1 MIVMNIKVT
10 FSEIKDEINQI
21 RKTYPKLKDDSA
33 FVLWFL
39 RAFLADSE
47 ESAQKALTGDT
58 NDKGIDAILIDERAK
73 QVDLVQGKFHVSL
86 GEYIEK
92 RNDVLALA
100 DLGLSPWE
108 RKNVLDKFYSGL
120 DPFVR
125 QRFEELVHLVRNKK
139 YDLRL
144 YYVTTGRCSKTICNE
159 AVERVREAEGH
170 VDISIIDSSQIITIF
185 KDYLEGV
192 APAIPTLSLKIVSE
206 SSIHN
211 EGVIYRFDSEKQI
224 ESWVFSMSARDIGEM
239 YKKAGIRLFAR
250 NVRGYLGESNEINK
264 AMADTVKKEPHNFW
278 YYNNGVTIVCDEA
291 KREIQGGQDIL
302 CVEKP
307 QVINGQQ
314 TTRTL
319 HNISSSSASVLVK
332 VIKIPRRPNDDDEY
346 DELVSKIVRAT
357 NWQNAIKLSDLT
369 SNDYVQV
376 SLERELRKHGYQ
388 YLRKRQTKSEAK
400 CQLGSLVYFQIKKDE
415 MAQAIAACEFDPYLV
430 RKGKEGLFD
439 ERYYR
444 SIFGRRSLSFYL
456 SRYWLM
462 RQVQSAAYGH
472 PERAYAKWLVLNFVW
487 KQLSRDIEHGI
498 AEQRFRYACEHNSDN
513 VLFQL
518 RRALED
524 TFRASLRFYRLE
536 RGKGEEAKDVSTFFK
551 LAKLD
556 KRFSKYWVSSK
567 NSYRKKV
574 EERIRKFS
582 EALNDVDISDE

>member
-1 MIVMNIKVT
+1 
-10 FSEIKDEINQI
+10 
-21 RKTYPKLKDDSA
+21 
-33 FVLWFL
+33 
-39 RAFLADSE
+39 
-47 ESAQKALTGDT
+47 
-58 NDKGIDAILIDERAK
+58 
-73 QVDLVQGKFHVSL
+73 
-86 GEYIEK
+86 
-92 RNDVLALA
+92 
-100 DLGLSPWE
+100 
-108 RKNVLDKFYSGL
+108 
-120 DPFVR
+120 
-125 QRFEELVHLVRNKK
+125 
-139 YDLRL
+139 
-144 YYVTTGRCSKTICNE
+144 
-159 AVERVREAEGH
+159 
-170 VDISIIDSSQIITIF
+170 
-185 KDYLEGV
+185 
-192 APAIPTLSLKIVSE
+192 
-206 SSIHN
+206 
-211 EGVIYRFDSEKQI
+211 
-224 ESWVFSMSARDIGEM
+224 
-239 YKKAGIRLFAR
+239 
-250 NVRGYLGESNEINK
+250 
-264 AMADTVKKEPHNFW
+264 
-278 YYNNGVTIVCDEA
+278 
-291 KREIQGGQDIL
+291 
-302 CVEKP
+302 
-307 QVINGQQ
+307 
-314 TTRTL
+314 
-319 HNISSSSASVLVK
+319 
-332 VIKIPRRPNDDDEY
+332 
-346 DELVSKIVRAT
+346 
-357 NWQNAIKLSDLT
+357 
-369 SNDYVQV
+369 
-376 SLERELRKHGYQ
+376 
-388 YLRKRQTKSEAK
+388 
-400 CQLGSLVYFQIKKDE
+400 

>member
-1 MIVMNIKVT
+1 MNIKVT